1 MTFESVDAHTLERAE
16 HKSRRVVD
24 EREHTKR

>member
-1 MTFESVDAHTLERAE
+1 VTFESVDANTLERAE

-24 EREHTKR
+24 ERQLR